1 MDEAAAK
8 PYDLEAI
15 VASIRT
21 ASNPRKAAMD
31 AVADTEG
38 LEDAQLL
45 EALGAKRWA
54 DVPTTP
60 YWTQPAGTVPPQM
73 APRKRPGPKP
83 GSRRKQST
91 PKPAA
96 AGKEEPEEAPEEAS
110 KEAGDKPS
118 GPSQVESVKAVVE
131 SLGSGLAGLNVFM
144 KNWMGVLT
152 QPDGIFPSDQVF
164 TLTSCTEKAASYLAG
179 MYVAVAM
186 IEQEEKKDAGHQD

>member
-15 VASIRT
+15 VASIRK
-21 ASNPRKAAMD
+21 AGNPRKAAMD

-73 APRKRPGPKP
+73 APRRRPGPKP

-96 AGKEEPEEAPEEAS
+96 ARKEEP
-110 KEAGDKPS
+110 KEARDKPS
-118 GPSQVESVKAVVE
+118 GSSPVEAVKAVQKAIE
-131 SLGSGLAGLNVFM
+131 SGLDGINVYM
-144 KNWMGVLT
+144 ENWMDVLT
-152 QPDGIFPSDQVF
+152 RDGVFSGEQVRM
-164 TLTSCTEKAASYLAG
+164 LVLCLEKSAAYLSG
-179 MYVAVAM
+179 MNAAIRM
-186 IEQEEKKDAGHQD
+186 MEEQEDKKDAGHQD

>member
-1 MDEAAAK
+1 MDDTAAK

-15 VASIRT
+15 VASIRK
-21 ASNPRKAAMD
+21 AGNPRKAAMD
-31 AVADTEG
+31 AVADNEG

-73 APRKRPGPKP
+73 APRRRPGPKP

-96 AGKEEPEEAPEEAS
+96 ARKEAP
-110 KEAGDKPS
+110 KEAPKEARDKPS
-118 GPSQVESVKAVVE
+118 GPSPVESVKATVE
-131 SLGSGLAGLNVFM
+131 SLGRGLAGLNVFM
-144 KNWMGVLT
+144 KSWMGVLT
-152 QPDGIFPSDQVF
+152 QPDGVFPSDQVF

-179 MYVAVAM
+179 MYAAVAM

>member
-83 GSRRKQST
+83 GSRRKQSA

-96 AGKEEPEEAPEEAS
+96 ARKEAPKAA
-110 KEAGDKPS
+110 KDKPS
-118 GPSQVESVKAVVE
+118 GPSQVECVKAVVE
-131 SLGSGLAGLNVFM
+131 SLGDGLAGLSMFM
-144 KNWMGVLT
+144 KSWMGVLT
-152 QPDGIFPSDQVF
+152 QPDGVFPSDQVF
-164 TLTSCTEKAASYLAG
+164 TLTSCSEKAASYLAG
-179 MYVAVAM
+179 MYAAVAM

>member
-83 GSRRKQST
+83 GSRRKQNA

-96 AGKEEPEEAPEEAS
+96 ARKEEPEEAS

-179 MYVAVAM
+179 MYAAVAM

>member
-1 MDEAAAK
+1 MDGAAAK

-73 APRKRPGPKP
+73 KPRKRPGPKP

-91 PKPAA
+91 PKSAA
-96 AGKEEPEEAPEEAS
+96 ARKEEP

-118 GPSQVESVKAVVE
+118 GPSPVEAVKAVQKAIE
-131 SLGSGLAGLNVFM
+131 SGLDGINVYM
-144 KNWMGVLT
+144 ENWMDVLT
-152 QPDGIFPSDQVF
+152 RDGVFSGEQVRM
-164 TLTSCTEKAASYLAG
+164 LVLCLEKSAAYLSG
-179 MYVAVAM
+179 MNAAIRM
-186 IEQEEKKDAGHQD
+186 MEEQEEKKDAGHQD

>member
-1 MDEAAAK
+1 MDDTAAK

-15 VASIRT
+15 VASIRK
-21 ASNPRKAAMD
+21 AGNPRKAAMD

-96 AGKEEPEEAPEEAS
+96 ARKEEPEKAP
-110 KEAGDKPS
+110 KEAGDNPS
-118 GPSQVESVKAVVE
+118 GPSPVEAVKAVQKAIE
-131 SLGSGLAGLNVFM
+131 SGLDGINVYM
-144 KNWMGVLT
+144 ENWMDVLT
-152 QPDGIFPSDQVF
+152 RDGVFSGEQVRM
-164 TLTSCTEKAASYLAG
+164 LALCLEKSAAYLSG
-179 MYVAVAM
+179 MNAAIRM
-186 IEQEEKKDAGHQD
+186 MEEQEEKKDAGHQD

>member
-15 VASIRT
+15 VASIRK
-21 ASNPRKAAMD
+21 AGNPRKAAMD

-91 PKPAA
+91 LKPAA
-96 AGKEEPEEAPEEAS
+96 ARKEDPKEAP

-118 GPSQVESVKAVVE
+118 GPSPVERVKAVVE

-144 KNWMGVLT
+144 KSWMGVLT
-152 QPDGIFPSDQVF
+152 QPDGVFPSDQVF

-179 MYVAVAM
+179 MYAAVAM
-186 IEQEEKKDAGHQD
+186 IEQEDKKDAGHQD

>member
-1 MDEAAAK
+1 MDDAAAK

-15 VASIRT
+15 VASIRR
-21 ASNPRKAAMD
+21 AGNPRKAAMD
-31 AVADTEG
+31 AVADTDG

-83 GSRRKQST
+83 GSRRKQNA

-96 AGKEEPEEAPEEAS
+96 TRKEEPEEAS

-118 GPSQVESVKAVVE
+118 GPSQVESVKDVVE
-131 SLGSGLAGLNVFM
+131 SLGSGLVGLNVFM

-179 MYVAVAM
+179 MYAAIAM

>member
-21 ASNPRKAAMD
+21 AGNPRKAAMD

-45 EALGAKRWA
+45 EALGAKKWA

-60 YWTQPAGTVPPQM
+60 YWTQPPGSVPPQM
-73 APRKRPGPKP
+73 KPRKRPGPKP

-96 AGKEEPEEAPEEAS
+96 ARKEAT

-118 GPSQVESVKAVVE
+118 GPSPVERVKAVVE
-131 SLGSGLAGLNVFM
+131 SLGGGLAGLNGFM
-144 KNWMGVLT
+144 ESWMEVLT

-164 TLTSCTEKAASYLAG
+164 TLTRCTEKAASYLAG
-179 MYVAVAM
+179 MYAAIAM

>member
-21 ASNPRKAAMD
+21 AGNPRKAAMD
-31 AVADTEG
+31 AVADADG

-54 DVPTTP
+54 DVPATP

-83 GSRRKQST
+83 GSRRKQNA

-96 AGKEEPEEAPEEAS
+96 ARKEDPKEAP

-118 GPSQVESVKAVVE
+118 GPSPVEAVKAVQKAIE
-131 SLGSGLAGLNVFM
+131 SGLDGINVYM
-144 KNWMGVLT
+144 ENWMDVLT
-152 QPDGIFPSDQVF
+152 RDGVFSGEQVRM
-164 TLTSCTEKAASYLAG
+164 LALCLEKSAAYLSG
-179 MYVAVAM
+179 MNAAIRM
-186 IEQEEKKDAGHQD
+186 MEEQEEKKDAGHQD

>member
-1 MDEAAAK
+1 MDDTAAK

-83 GSRRKQST
+83 
-91 PKPAA
+91 AA
-96 AGKEEPEEAPEEAS
+96 ARKEEP

-179 MYVAVAM
+179 MYAAVAM

>member
-152 QPDGIFPSDQVF
+152 QPDGVFPSDQVF

-179 MYVAVAM
+179 MYAAVAM

>member
-96 AGKEEPEEAPEEAS
+96 AGKEEPEKAPEEAR
-110 KEAGDKPS
+110 DKPS
-118 GPSQVESVKAVVE
+118 ESSPVEAVKAVQKAIE
-131 SLGSGLAGLNVFM
+131 SGLDGINVYM
-144 KNWMGVLT
+144 ENWMDVLT
-152 QPDGIFPSDQVF
+152 RDGVFSGEQVRM
-164 TLTSCTEKAASYLAG
+164 LVLCLEKSAAYLSG
-179 MYVAVAM
+179 MNAAIRM
-186 IEQEEKKDAGHQD
+186 MEEQEEKKDAGHQD

>member
-21 ASNPRKAAMD
+21 AGNPRKAAMD

-83 GSRRKQST
+83 
-91 PKPAA
+91 AA
-96 AGKEEPEEAPEEAS
+96 ARKEEPEKAPDE
-110 KEAGDKPS
+110 EAGDKPS
-118 GPSQVESVKAVVE
+118 GPSPVESVKAVVE

-144 KNWMGVLT
+144 KSWMGVLT
-152 QPDGIFPSDQVF
+152 QPDGVFPSDQVF
-164 TLTSCTEKAASYLAG
+164 TLTSCSEKAASYLAG
-179 MYVAVAM
+179 MYAAVAM

>member
-96 AGKEEPEEAPEEAS
+96 AGKEEPEKAPEEAR
-110 KEAGDKPS
+110 DKPS
-118 GPSQVESVKAVVE
+118 ESSPVEAVKAVQKAIE
-131 SLGSGLAGLNVFM
+131 SGLDGINVYM
-144 KNWMGVLT
+144 ENWMDVLT
-152 QPDGIFPSDQVF
+152 RDGIFSGEQVRM
-164 TLTSCTEKAASYLAG
+164 LVLCLEKSAAYLSG
-179 MYVAVAM
+179 MNAAIRM
-186 IEQEEKKDAGHQD
+186 MEEQEEKKDAGHQD

>member
-1 MDEAAAK
+1 MDDTAAK

-15 VASIRT
+15 VASIRK
-21 ASNPRKAAMD
+21 AGNPRKAAMD

-83 GSRRKQST
+83 GSRRKQNA

-96 AGKEEPEEAPEEAS
+96 ARKEEPEEAS

-118 GPSQVESVKAVVE
+118 GPPPVESVKAVVE
-131 SLGSGLAGLNVFM
+131 SLGSGLAGINVYM
-144 KNWMGVLT
+144 ENWMDVLT
-152 QPDGIFPSDQVF
+152 RDGVFSGEQVRI
-164 TLTSCTEKAASYLAG
+164 LALCLEKSAAYLSG
-179 MYVAVAM
+179 MNAAIRM
-186 IEQEEKKDAGHQD
+186 MEEQEDKKDAGHQD

>member
-73 APRKRPGPKP
+73 APRRRPGPKP

-96 AGKEEPEEAPEEAS
+96 ARKEEPEEAS

-152 QPDGIFPSDQVF
+152 QPDGVFPSDQVF

-179 MYVAVAM
+179 MYAAVAM

>member
-1 MDEAAAK
+1 MDDTAAK

-15 VASIRT
+15 VASIRR
-21 ASNPRKAAMD
+21 AGNPRKAAMD

-96 AGKEEPEEAPEEAS
+96 ARKEEPEKAPE
-110 KEAGDKPS
+110 EAGDKPS
-118 GPSQVESVKAVVE
+118 GPSPVEAVKAVQKAIE
-131 SLGSGLAGLNVFM
+131 SGLDGINVYM
-144 KNWMGVLT
+144 ENWMDVLT
-152 QPDGIFPSDQVF
+152 RDGVFSGEQVRM
-164 TLTSCTEKAASYLAG
+164 LALCLEKSAAYLSG
-179 MYVAVAM
+179 MNAAIRM
-186 IEQEEKKDAGHQD
+186 MEEQEEKKDAGHQD

>member
-8 PYDLEAI
+8 PYNLEAI

-83 GSRRKQST
+83 GSRRKQNA

-96 AGKEEPEEAPEEAS
+96 ARKEEPEEAS

>member
-1 MDEAAAK
+1 MDDTTAK

-15 VASIRT
+15 VVSIRK
-21 ASNPRKAAMD
+21 AGNPRKAAMD
-31 AVADTEG
+31 AVADNEG

-83 GSRRKQST
+83 GSRRKQNA

-96 AGKEEPEEAPEEAS
+96 ARKEEPEEAS

-144 KNWMGVLT
+144 KSWMGVLT
-152 QPDGIFPSDQVF
+152 QPDGVFPSDQVF

-179 MYVAVAM
+179 MYAAVAM
-186 IEQEEKKDAGHQD
+186 MEQEEKKDAGHQD

>member
-15 VASIRT
+15 VASIRR
-21 ASNPRKAAMD
+21 AGNPRKAAMD

-45 EALGAKRWA
+45 EALGVKRWA
-54 DVPTTP
+54 DIPTTP

-83 GSRRKQST
+83 GSRRKRST

-96 AGKEEPEEAPEEAS
+96 ARKEAPEEA
-110 KEAGDKPS
+110 GDKQSEPS
-118 GPSQVESVKAVVE
+118 PVERVKAVVE
-131 SLGSGLAGLNVFM
+131 SLGGGLAGLNVFM
-144 KNWMGVLT
+144 KSWMGVLT
-152 QPDGIFPSDQVF
+152 QPDGVFPSDQVF

-179 MYVAVAM
+179 MYAAIAM

>member
-1 MDEAAAK
+1 MKQPQSPMIWRPLWRPFGRPA
-8 PYDLEAI
+8 
-15 VASIRT
+15 T
-21 ASNPRKAAMD
+21 PRKAAMD

-60 YWTQPAGTVPPQM
+60 YWTQPAGTVPTQM

-83 GSRRKQST
+83 GSRRKQNT

-96 AGKEEPEEAPEEAS
+96 ARKEEP
-110 KEAGDKPS
+110 KEARDKPS
-118 GPSQVESVKAVVE
+118 GPSPVESVKAVVE

-144 KNWMGVLT
+144 KSWMGVLT
-152 QPDGIFPSDQVF
+152 QPDGVFPSDQVF
-164 TLTSCTEKAASYLAG
+164 TLTSCSEKAASYLAG
-179 MYVAVAM
+179 MYAAVAM
-186 IEQEEKKDAGHQD
+186 IEQEDKKDAGHQD

>member
-1 MDEAAAK
+1 MDDTAAK

-21 ASNPRKAAMD
+21 AGNPRKAAMD

-83 GSRRKQST
+83 GSRRKQNA

-96 AGKEEPEEAPEEAS
+96 ARKEDPKEAP

-118 GPSQVESVKAVVE
+118 GPSPVEAVKAVQKAIE
-131 SLGSGLAGLNVFM
+131 SGLDGINVYM
-144 KNWMGVLT
+144 ENWMDVLT
-152 QPDGIFPSDQVF
+152 RDGVFSGEQVRM
-164 TLTSCTEKAASYLAG
+164 LALCLEKSAAYLSG
-179 MYVAVAM
+179 MNAAIRM
-186 IEQEEKKDAGHQD
+186 MEEQEEKKDAGHQD

>member
-1 MDEAAAK
+1 MGLFGGNT
-8 PYDLEAI
+8 DLEAI

-21 ASNPRKAAMD
+21 AGNPRKAAMD

-83 GSRRKQST
+83 GSRRKQSA

-96 AGKEEPEEAPEEAS
+96 ARKEDPKEAP

-118 GPSQVESVKAVVE
+118 GPSPVEAVKAVQKAIE
-131 SLGSGLAGLNVFM
+131 SGLDGINVYM
-144 KNWMGVLT
+144 ENWMDVLT
-152 QPDGIFPSDQVF
+152 RDGVFSGEQVRM
-164 TLTSCTEKAASYLAG
+164 LALCLEKSAAYLSG
-179 MYVAVAM
+179 MNAAIRM
-186 IEQEEKKDAGHQD
+186 MEEQEEKKDAGHQD

>member
-73 APRKRPGPKP
+73 APRRRPGPKP

-96 AGKEEPEEAPEEAS
+96 ARKEEPEEAS

-179 MYVAVAM
+179 MYAAVAM

>member
-73 APRKRPGPKP
+73 APRRRPGPKP

-96 AGKEEPEEAPEEAS
+96 ARKEEPEEAS

-144 KNWMGVLT
+144 KNWMDVLT

-179 MYVAVAM
+179 MYAAVAM

>member
-1 MDEAAAK
+1 MDDTAAK

-21 ASNPRKAAMD
+21 AGNPRKAAMD

-45 EALGAKRWA
+45 EALGAKRWE

-83 GSRRKQST
+83 GSRRKQNA

-96 AGKEEPEEAPEEAS
+96 ARKEDPKEAP

-118 GPSQVESVKAVVE
+118 GPSPVEAVKAVQKAIE
-131 SLGSGLAGLNVFM
+131 SGLDGINVYM
-144 KNWMGVLT
+144 ENWMDVLT
-152 QPDGIFPSDQVF
+152 RDGVFSGEQVRM
-164 TLTSCTEKAASYLAG
+164 LALCLEKSAAYLSG
-179 MYVAVAM
+179 MNAAIRM
-186 IEQEEKKDAGHQD
+186 MEEQEEKKDAGHQD

>member
-83 GSRRKQST
+83 GSRRKQNA

-96 AGKEEPEEAPEEAS
+96 ARKEEPEEAS

>member
-1 MDEAAAK
+1 MDDTAAK

-60 YWTQPAGTVPPQM
+60 YWTQPAGTVPTQM

-83 GSRRKQST
+83 GSRRKQNA

-96 AGKEEPEEAPEEAS
+96 ARKDEPEEAS

-118 GPSQVESVKAVVE
+118 GPPPVEAVKAVQKAIE
-131 SLGSGLAGLNVFM
+131 SGLDGINVYM
-144 KNWMGVLT
+144 ENWMDVLT
-152 QPDGIFPSDQVF
+152 RDGVFSGEQVRM
-164 TLTSCTEKAASYLAG
+164 LVLCLEKSAAYLSG
-179 MYVAVAM
+179 MNAAIRM
-186 IEQEEKKDAGHQD
+186 MEEQEEKKDAGHQD

>member
-21 ASNPRKAAMD
+21 AGNPRKAAMD

-83 GSRRKQST
+83 GSRRKQNT

-96 AGKEEPEEAPEEAS
+96 ARKEEPEKAP

-118 GPSQVESVKAVVE
+118 GPSPVEAVKAVAE

-144 KNWMGVLT
+144 KSWMGVLT
-152 QPDGIFPSDQVF
+152 QPDGVFPSDQVF

-179 MYVAVAM
+179 MYAAIAM

>member
-60 YWTQPAGTVPPQM
+60 YWTQPPGTVPTQM
-73 APRKRPGPKP
+73 APCKRPWPKP

-96 AGKEEPEEAPEEAS
+96 ARKEEPKEAP

-118 GPSQVESVKAVVE
+118 GPSPVEAVKAVQKAIE
-131 SLGSGLAGLNVFM
+131 SGLDGINVYM
-144 KNWMGVLT
+144 ENWMDVLT
-152 QPDGIFPSDQVF
+152 RDGVFSGEQVRI
-164 TLTSCTEKAASYLAG
+164 LALCLEKSAAYLSG
-179 MYVAVAM
+179 MNAAIRM
-186 IEQEEKKDAGHQD
+186 MEEQEDKTDAGHQD

>member
-21 ASNPRKAAMD
+21 AGNPRKAAMD
-31 AVADTEG
+31 AVADADG

-54 DVPTTP
+54 DVPATP

-73 APRKRPGPKP
+73 APRRRPGPKP

-96 AGKEEPEEAPEEAS
+96 ARKEGPKETP

-118 GPSQVESVKAVVE
+118 GPSPVEAVKAVQKAIE
-131 SLGSGLAGLNVFM
+131 SGLDGINVYM
-144 KNWMGVLT
+144 ENWMDVLT
-152 QPDGIFPSDQVF
+152 RDGVFSGEQVRM
-164 TLTSCTEKAASYLAG
+164 LVLCLEKSAAYLSG
-179 MYVAVAM
+179 MNAAIRM
-186 IEQEEKKDAGHQD
+186 MEEQEEKKDAGHQD

>member
-1 MDEAAAK
+1 MDDTAAK

-73 APRKRPGPKP
+73 APRRRPGPKP

-96 AGKEEPEEAPEEAS
+96 ARKEEPEEAS

-179 MYVAVAM
+179 MYAAVAM

>member
-21 ASNPRKAAMD
+21 AGNPRKAAMD
-31 AVADTEG
+31 AVADADG

-54 DVPTTP
+54 DVPATP

-73 APRKRPGPKP
+73 APRRRPGPKP

-96 AGKEEPEEAPEEAS
+96 ARKEGPKEAP

-118 GPSQVESVKAVVE
+118 GPSPVEAVKAVQKAIE
-131 SLGSGLAGLNVFM
+131 SGLDGINVYM
-144 KNWMGVLT
+144 ENWMDVLT
-152 QPDGIFPSDQVF
+152 RDGVFSGEQVRM
-164 TLTSCTEKAASYLAG
+164 LALCLEKSAAYLSG
-179 MYVAVAM
+179 MNAAIRM
-186 IEQEEKKDAGHQD
+186 MEEQEEKKDAGHQD

>member
-1 MDEAAAK
+1 MGEAAAK
-8 PYDLEAI
+8 SYDLEAI
-15 VASIRT
+15 VASIRK
-21 ASNPRKAAMD
+21 AGNPRKAAMD

-38 LEDAQLL
+38 LEDSELL
-45 EALGAKRWA
+45 EALGAKKWA

-60 YWTQPAGTVPPQM
+60 YWTQSPETIPPQM

-83 GSRRKQST
+83 GSRRKQNT

-96 AGKEEPEEAPEEAS
+96 ARKEEPEKAPEEAV
-110 KEAGDKPS
+110 DKPS
-118 GPSQVESVKAVVE
+118 GPYPVESVKAVVE

-164 TLTSCTEKAASYLAG
+164 TLTSCSEKAASYLAG
-179 MYVAVAM
+179 MYAAIAM
-186 IEQEEKKDAGHQD
+186 IEQEEKKDADHQN

>member
-21 ASNPRKAAMD
+21 AGNPRKAAMD

-38 LEDAQLL
+38 LEDARLL

-96 AGKEEPEEAPEEAS
+96 ARKEASKEAP

-118 GPSQVESVKAVVE
+118 GPSPVESVKAVQKAIE
-131 SLGSGLAGLNVFM
+131 SGLDGINVYM
-144 KNWMGVLT
+144 ENWMDVLT
-152 QPDGIFPSDQVF
+152 RDGVFSGEQVRI
-164 TLTSCTEKAASYLAG
+164 LALCLEKSAAYLSG
-179 MYVAVAM
+179 MNAAIRM
-186 IEQEEKKDAGHQD
+186 MEEQEDKTDAGHQD

>member
-8 PYDLEAI
+8 PYNLEAI

-83 GSRRKQST
+83 GSRRKQNA

-96 AGKEEPEEAPEEAS
+96 ARKEEPEEAS

-144 KNWMGVLT
+144 KNWMDVLT
-152 QPDGIFPSDQVF
+152 QPDGVFPSDQVF

-179 MYVAVAM
+179 MYAAIAM